1 MSDLY
6 IHEKLLSI
14 LHERQDQISEQIVE
28 GQVED
33 FTAFKELRARL
44 AELAYIQQ
52 ELELLLKRMQHE

>member
-1 MSDLY
+1 MTDLY

-14 LHERQDQISEQIVE
+14 LHERQDQISEQILE

-33 FTAFKELRARL
+33 ITAFKELRARL

>member
-6 IHEKLLSI
+6 IHEKLLTI
-14 LHERQDQISEQIVE
+14 LHERQNQISEQIVE

-44 AELAYIQQ
+44 AELAHIQQ
-52 ELELLLKRMQHE
+52 ELELLLQRMKHE